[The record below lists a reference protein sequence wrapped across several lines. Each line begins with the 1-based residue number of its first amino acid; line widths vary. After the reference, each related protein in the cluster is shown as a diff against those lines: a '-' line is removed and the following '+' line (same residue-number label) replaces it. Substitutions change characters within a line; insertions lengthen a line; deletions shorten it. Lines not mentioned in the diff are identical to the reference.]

1 MKNRTTD
8 FYKNRRG
15 NFALTTAIVAPVLMG
30 VVGLA
35 VDFSIFF
42 SQKSQMQEAADQAA
56 LAAVREAALQGWSKV
71 TAESVASDFV
81 DETMLGSAISSA
93 VYTTS
98 VDVDAATGTVD
109 VSIRQDGH
117 GYFLLGMF
125 KSNPQIAVESKA
137 AIASTT
143 NICVLGLDE
152 TSKGTV
158 EVDDNSNLIGD
169 RCSVFSNSTNKE
181 SIEVDTG
188 SKVKASSVC
197 SSGGVK
203 GSVTDIS
210 PTPVTD
216 CPVTP
221 DPLLSRAAPPV
232 GSICDFTDFQ
242 SDTSTTIEP
251 GVYCGGIKLTGGNVF
266 AKPGIYV
273 IKDGEFN
280 ISGSASLTG
289 ANVGFY
295 FTGDA
300 AKTNI
305 GSATTISLT
314 APKTGPMAGILFFE
328 DRASTKGREFV
339 ISSKD
344 AKTMVGTVYLSNGTL
359 TVRKAGGFGEASEW
373 TAIVA
378 RKILI
383 DQGSTL
389 QLNSDFGAS
398 DIPAPAGIAG
408 GIGQVYL
415 TK

>member
-1 MKNRTTD
+1 MRKRKSGFFTN
-8 FYKNRRG
+8 KRG
-15 NFALTTAIVAPVLMG
+15 NFAITTAIVAPVLMG

-42 SQKSQMQEAADQAA
+42 SQKSQMQEAADEAA
-56 LAAVREAALQGWSKV
+56 LAAVREAALQGWNKI

-93 VYTTS
+93 VYSTA
-98 VDVDAATGTVD
+98 VDVNEATGTVE

-125 KSNPQIAVESKA
+125 KSNPQIAVKSRA

-143 NICVLGLDE
+143 NICALGLDD
-152 TSKGTV
+152 TAKGTL
-158 EVDDNSNLIGD
+158 ELDDNASLIGD
-169 RCSVFSNSTNKE
+169 NCSIFSNSIHKE
-181 SIEVDTG
+181 GMKIENG
-188 SKVKASSVC
+188 SKIKAASVC
-197 SSGGVK
+197 SSGGIK
-203 GSVTDIS
+203 ASITDVS

-216 CPVTP
+216 CPAVP
-221 DPLLSRAAPPV
+221 DPLLSRTAPAV
-232 GSICDFTDFQ
+232 GNACDYKDFK
-242 SDTSTTIEP
+242 SDVSTTIEP
-251 GVYCGGIKLTGGNVF
+251 GVYCGGLKLNGGDVF

-280 ISGSASLTG
+280 ITGSTKLSGD
-289 ANVGFY
+289 NVGFY
-295 FTGDA
+295 FTGDT

-305 GSATTISLT
+305 GTATTISLT

-328 DRASTKGREFV
+328 DRASLKGRDFV

-344 AKTMVGTVYLSNGTL
+344 AKTMVGTVYLPNGTL
-359 TVRKAGGFGEASEW
+359 KVRKVGGFGEASEW

-389 QLNSDFGAS
+389 QLNSDFGSS
-398 DIPAPAGIAG
+398 DIP
-408 GIGQVYL
+408 
-415 TK
+415 